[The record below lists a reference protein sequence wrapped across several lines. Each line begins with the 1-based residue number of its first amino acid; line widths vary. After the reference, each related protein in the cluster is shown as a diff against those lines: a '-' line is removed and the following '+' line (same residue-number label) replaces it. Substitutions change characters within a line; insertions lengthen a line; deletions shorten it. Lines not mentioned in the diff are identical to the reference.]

1 MPLLHMETELV
12 RGVGN
17 QLQQTAGSLQ
27 QQTQQLNNAVQNLA
41 NGWHGPSAS
50 IFVGE
55 IQPMMQQLSRFA
67 NAGELLNQ
75 RLQREVDEWERVS
88 SQFGSLGGS
97 GVAAIANRTGLD
109 GDGEEEQAFVKGEG
123 EAHSVDPSDVTQGA
137 LGDCYLMASM
147 AAIANQ
153 NPDLIQKLIHDNG
166 DGTYTVTFYQKKK
179 FLGIFDDGYEKIK
192 ITVDADFPEHNGS
205 PMYAQPGDTVDGKQ
219 EIWGMVIEKAYADWK
234 GGYEDIEGGWPH
246 DAFEALTGVDSKDY
260 KPSSMSFQDLA
271 ARFQDG
277 EAIAVASHFDRKLG
291 PFDIPDSTDSNSFYQ
306 DDTLVAGHAYYIS
319 DVNVQTGTIT
329 IRNPWG
335 WDHPEI
341 VMTYD
346 EYKDAFQKVT
356 INPLN

>member
-1 MPLLHMETELV
+1 METDLV
-12 RGVGN
+12 RGVGS
-17 QLQQTAGSLQ
+17 QLQQTASALQ
-27 QQTQQLNNAVQNLA
+27 QQTQQLNYSVQALA
-41 NGWHGPSAS
+41 NTWQGNSAN

-55 IQPMMQQLSRFA
+55 IQPLVQQLNQFA
-67 NAGELLNQ
+67 IAGELLNQ
-75 RLQREVDEWERVS
+75 RLQKEADEWERVS
-88 SQFGSLGGS
+88 RHFGSLDGPGI
-97 GVAAIANRTGLD
+97 AAIVTGTGID
-109 GDGEEEQAFVKGEG
+109 SDGEGSQAFVKGEG

-153 NPDLIQKLIHDNG
+153 NPDLIQKLIRDNG

-179 FLGIFDDGYEKIK
+179 VLGLFDNGHEKIE

-219 EIWGMVIEKAYADWK
+219 EIWSMVIEKAYADWK

-246 DAFEALTGVDSKDY
+246 DALEALTGVDSKDY

-277 EAIAVASHFDRKLG
+277 DAIAVATHHDWELG
-291 PFDIPDSTDSNSFYQ
+291 PIDIPDSSDSNPFYQ
-306 DDTLVAGHAYYIS
+306 DDILVTDHAYYIS
-319 DVNVQTGTIT
+319 DVNVHAGTIT

-346 EYKDAFQKVT
+346 EYKHAFQKVT